1 MATPASTNNY
11 SIGKG
16 AMSVATWTSGVVG
29 AYSAMGNCPSIEFE
43 PTIERLEHY
52 SSLSGLRNRDKYP
65 VVQTSYTLTFD
76 CDEIAAVNLAKFLLG
91 TQDGEDI
98 LGLQNVNQEYAL
110 RFVAANPVGVK
121 YTWNFWRCTLG
132 PNGAMALIGDEWQVM
147 SFTAEGLTDETNH
160 SDSPYFTTTRITT
173 TTTSTT
179 STTTTTTSSSSTTTA
194 P

>member
-16 AMSVATWTSGVVG
+16 ELFIADWSSTGPG
-29 AYSAMGNCPSIEFE
+29 AYTSMGNCPSIEME
-43 PTIERLEHY
+43 PTVERLEHY

-65 VVQTSYTLTFD
+65 IIQTAYTLTFD
-76 CDEIAAVNLAKFLLG
+76 CDEIAAVNLSKYLLG
-91 TQDGEDI
+91 SQSGEDI
-98 LGLQNVNQEYAL
+98 LGLQNANQEYSL
-110 RFVAANPVGVK
+110 KFVAANPVGVK
-121 YTWNFWRCTLG
+121 YTWNFWRCVLG

-147 SFTAEGLTDETNH
+147 SFSGEGLADTTNQAA
-160 SDSPYFTTTRITT
+160 SPYFTVTRITT

-179 STTTTTTSSSSTTTA
+179 SSSTTTTA

>member
-16 AMSVATWTSGVVG
+16 TLWVAEWETTGPG
-29 AYSAMGNCPSIEFE
+29 AYTEMGNCPSVEME

-52 SSLSGLRNRDKYP
+52 SSRSGLRNRDKYP
-65 VVQTSYTLTFD
+65 VIQTQYTVTFD

-91 TQDGEDI
+91 TQSGEDI
-98 LGLQNVNQEYAL
+98 LGLQNANQEYSL
-110 RFVAANPVGVK
+110 RFTAANPVGVK

-147 SFTAEGLTDETNH
+147 SFTAEGLADETNQAA
-160 SDSPYFTTTRITT
+160 SPYFTTTRITT

-179 STTTTTTSSSSTTTA
+179 SSTSTSTSTTSTA